1 MNFKVENDTLTI
13 YLEGRLNSYNAE
25 EVEKEINSI
34 IDGQKF
40 THLALDFNDLKY
52 ISSAGLRIIMALKQR
67 FNDIVLKRVSNDI
80 DDIFTM
86 VGFHSIITIERQ

>member
-1 MNFKVENDTLTI
+1 MNFKLENETLII
-13 YLEGRLNSYNAE
+13 YLEGQLNSYNAE

-34 IDGQKF
+34 IDGQTF

-67 FNDIVLKRVSNDI
+67 FNDIVLKRVSKDI

-86 VGFHSIITIERQ
+86 VGFYSIITIERQ

>member
-1 MNFKVENDTLTI
+1 MNFKLENDTLII
-13 YLEGRLNSYNAE
+13 YLEGRLNSYNSE

-40 THLALDFNDLKY
+40 THLALDFNDLEY

-80 DDIFTM
+80 NDIFTM
-86 VGFHSIITIERQ
+86 VGLHTIITIERK

>member
-1 MNFKVENDTLTI
+1 MNFKLENDTLII

-25 EVEKEINSI
+25 GVEKEINSI

-40 THLALDFNDLKY
+40 THLALDFNDLNY

-86 VGFHSIITIERQ
+86 VGFHSIITIEKQ

>member
-1 MNFKVENDTLTI
+1 MNYKLENDTLII
-13 YLEGRLNSYNAE
+13 YLEGQLNSYNAE
-25 EVEKEINSI
+25 GVEKEINSI

-40 THLALDFNDLKY
+40 THLALDFKDLKY

-80 DDIFTM
+80 NDIFTM

>member
-1 MNFKVENDTLTI
+1 MNFKLENDTLTI
-13 YLEGRLNSYNAE
+13 YLEGQLNSYNAE
-25 EVEKEINSI
+25 GVEKEINSI

-40 THLALDFNDLKY
+40 THLALDFKDLKY

-80 DDIFTM
+80 NDIFTM

>member
-1 MNFKVENDTLTI
+1 MNFKLENDTLII
-13 YLEGRLNSYNAE
+13 YLEGQLNSYNAE

-34 IDGQKF
+34 IDGQTF

-67 FNDIVLKRVSNDI
+67 FNDIVLKRVPNDI
-80 DDIFTM
+80 NDIFTM

>member
-1 MNFKVENDTLTI
+1 MNYKLENDTLII
-13 YLEGRLNSYNAE
+13 YLEGQLNSYNAE
-25 EVEKEINSI
+25 GVEKEINSI

-40 THLALDFNDLKY
+40 AHLALDFKDLKY

-80 DDIFTM
+80 NDIFTM

>member
-1 MNFKVENDTLTI
+1 MNFKLENDTLII

-40 THLALDFNDLKY
+40 THLALDFKDLQY

-67 FNDIVLKRVSNDI
+67 FNDIVLKRVSKDI

>member
-1 MNFKVENDTLTI
+1 MNYKLENDTLTI

-34 IDGQKF
+34 IDAQTF
-40 THLALDFNDLKY
+40 THLALDFKDLTY

-67 FNDIVLKRVSNDI
+67 YNDIVLKRVSNDI
-80 DDIFTM
+80 NDIFTM

>member
-1 MNFKVENDTLTI
+1 MNFKLENDTLII

-25 EVEKEINSI
+25 EVEKGINTI

-40 THLALDFNDLKY
+40 THLALDFNDLEY
-52 ISSAGLRIIMALKQR
+52 ISSAGIRIIMALKQR

-80 DDIFTM
+80 NDIFTM
-86 VGFHSIITIERQ
+86 VGLHSIITIERK

>member
-1 MNFKVENDTLTI
+1 MNFKVENDTLII
-13 YLEGRLNSYNAE
+13 YLEGQLNSYNAE
-25 EVEKEINSI
+25 GVEKEINSI

-40 THLALDFNDLKY
+40 THLALDFKDLKY

-67 FNDIVLKRVSNDI
+67 FNDIVLKRVSKDI

>member
-1 MNFKVENDTLTI
+1 MNFKLENDTLII
-13 YLEGRLNSYNAE
+13 YLEGQLNSYNAE

-34 IDGQKF
+34 IDGHTF
-40 THLALDFNDLKY
+40 AHLALDFNDLKY

-67 FNDIVLKRVSNDI
+67 FNDIVLKRVSKDI

>member
-1 MNFKVENDTLTI
+1 MNFKLENDTLII

-34 IDGQKF
+34 IDGQTF

-86 VGFHSIITIERQ
+86 VGFHSIITIEKQ

>member
-1 MNFKVENDTLTI
+1 MNFKVENDTLII
-13 YLEGRLNSYNAE
+13 YLEGQLNSYNAE
-25 EVEKEINSI
+25 GVEKEINSI

-80 DDIFTM
+80 NDIFTM

>member
-13 YLEGRLNSYNAE
+13 YLEGQLNSYNAE
-25 EVEKEINSI
+25 GVEKEINSI

-40 THLALDFNDLKY
+40 THLALDFKDLKY

-80 DDIFTM
+80 NDIFTM

>member
-1 MNFKVENDTLTI
+1 MNYKLENDTLTI

-40 THLALDFNDLKY
+40 THLALDFKDLTY

-67 FNDIVLKRVSNDI
+67 YNDIVLKRVSNDI
-80 DDIFTM
+80 NDIFTM

>member
-1 MNFKVENDTLTI
+1 MNYKLENDTLTI

-34 IDGQKF
+34 INGQKF
-40 THLALDFNDLKY
+40 THLALDFNDLQY

-80 DDIFTM
+80 YDIFNM